1 MESFNHFGNI
11 ADALPHVL
19 GQVVRKTAFDCAG
32 NIQGF
37 IRSNGQVDTGFML
50 NSVYTVT
57 DEGSTYAGGADALPE
72 VSGADLTTAY
82 VAVAASYA
90 IFQNYGTRY
99 MPGRPFFEPGV
110 EKTRPEFEAALSK
123 IEAKLAEYAR

>member
-82 VAVAASYA
+82 VAVAFRITVRATC
-90 IFQNYGTRY
+90 QG
-99 MPGRPFFEPGV
+99 
-110 EKTRPEFEAALSK
+110 ALS
-123 IEAKLAEYAR
+123 LSQGLRRHDQSLRRL